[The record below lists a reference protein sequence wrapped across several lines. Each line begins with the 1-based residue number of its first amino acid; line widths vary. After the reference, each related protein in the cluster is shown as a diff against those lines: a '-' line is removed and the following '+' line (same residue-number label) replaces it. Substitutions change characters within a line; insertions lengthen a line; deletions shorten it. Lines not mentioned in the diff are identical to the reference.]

1 MARRTQA
8 KNLLPTTRPPTLE
21 ERRRRVDRALDK
33 WKAAA
38 TDLERHGKLLEQAL
52 DAYSRGAG
60 PLPSGMIEEVA
71 TMQNLV
77 NILFDELA
85 QAVRERSAFMAGQ
98 ERGAG

>member
-1 MARRTQA
+1 M
-8 KNLLPTTRPPTLE
+8 PTTTPPTLE

-38 TDLERHGKLLEQAL
+38 NELERHAHLLEQAL
-52 DAYSRGAG
+52 DAYSRGQG
-60 PLPSGMIEEVA
+60 PLPSAMIEEVA

-85 QAVRERSAFMAGQ
+85 TAVRERSAFGDKD
-98 ERGAG
+98 